1 MPSIRRRGGRDEGD
15 DHPDEESRGRLPD
28 TSADDS
34 DTPDSDT
41 PGSDDTPD
49 SDTSY
54 ADTSTIDHPTI
65 DHPAADHP
73 TIDHPAAGAMDGHV
87 DITSTRWVPAPDI
100 DRRDVPSPSA
110 SPDSTPRHATSRDAP
125 GTGSPGTGSPGTG
138 TPGAR
143 TPDARVP
150 DARTP
155 GSGLPI
161 PPKPAFG
168 VPRARRP
175 GRTAN
180 AGKPGRPGRS
190 GAPDEAASPDDGD
203 RYDPFDPDSE
213 PDHVVDASE
222 LVPQVLDSGLSGL
235 LRWRKQSTN
244 APIVQVEN
252 AYITG
257 RLDLRGADLRYLFRF
272 ERCRFEHAPD
282 VREAKLLGLVF
293 QRCRLPGLLARNLRT
308 GNDLRLIKSYIEA
321 EAGGTDGETTMRR
334 ADGVDR
340 GMPDAAVNLTDAV
353 IEGSAVF
360 TATRIVHPQGKAL
373 HADRLLVTGA
383 LLAYRLDAE
392 GEVRIPGLRTGGNVN
407 FSGALLRN
415 PDGFALNGNGA
426 VVGGSL
432 LCEVDR
438 TGGELGEQRF
448 RTRGL
453 LYLPSMRVSG
463 DLNFRGAELKVKQGG
478 VGVDTWKT
486 GDWYVDP
493 YPALIADRL
502 HVEGNVEL
510 SDGLDVDGTLRMV
523 NSRLGGSLRLAESH
537 IRVLPSRKPPFR
549 DRAVHL
555 DGSEISG
562 DLDSKGIRAK
572 GQVRIA
578 DVTIRGNVHLTDGT
592 FSHPGRD
599 VLSLRR
605 SSVSGNLKI
614 RRCHA
619 EGTLRLMGITVG
631 GSIDLQGTEV
641 GKPERKDDGSCD
653 WAVDLRSV
661 RVARSVLLTAEE
673 KRPFTARGGVTMD
686 GAQIQRQ
693 LDVTGAQ
700 LCGAVDGT
708 DDPATVAFDA
718 GDTHAD
724 EFVLAPGS
732 PPLGKVVLLRA
743 HCGTLTEDA
752 DATDTGATG
761 AEGSLWLATGGLDL
775 EDFRYDSLGTP
786 IGIDDTAEV
795 RRRLRLLHD
804 AIGGYRPGPY
814 DQFAAMLRSSG
825 NEEHADWVL
834 AKKQQYRYESLAHGK
849 PVVGLGVRLWS
860 LLQRWTVGYG
870 YRPMRAV
877 VLLLLLLVAGSVW
890 FGVGVDGCIRDGEL
904 LAVDGRRCAV
914 NADDTGLNWNPVLFT
929 VDLLVPIVDFGNK
942 GRWHLS
948 GADMW
953 VATGFTAMGWVLA
966 TTAAA
971 GMGRALRRNNVK

>member
-1 MPSIRRRGGRDEGD
+1 MPSIRRRGGSDDGD
-15 DHPDEESRGRLPD
+15 DHDDDSEGGPGHSYGEHPDEHHLDGGH
-28 TSADDS
+28 ADDRS
-34 DTPDSDT
+34 GHHIT
-41 PGSDDTPD
+41 G
-49 SDTSY
+49 
-54 ADTSTIDHPTI
+54 A
-65 DHPAADHP
+65 AADGSG
-73 TIDHPAAGAMDGHV
+73 DSPAD
-87 DITSTRWVPAPDI
+87 
-100 DRRDVPSPSA
+100 PSA
-110 SPDSTPRHATSRDAP
+110 SSSDSATSSDTTFADAAEDAAASDAAA
-125 GTGSPGTGSPGTG
+125 GGY
-138 TPGAR
+138 GA
-143 TPDARVP
+143 
-150 DARTP
+150 
-155 GSGLPI
+155 GFPI
-161 PPKPAFG
+161 PAIPAVG
-168 VPRARRP
+168 VPRARKP
-175 GRTAN
+175 GKSGNSGRSSGTGRSP
-180 AGKPGRPGRS
+180 AGRPGRPGVPDGAS
-190 GAPDEAASPDDGD
+190 GDAD
-203 RYDPFDPDSE
+203 RYDPFEADSE
-213 PDHVVDASE
+213 PAHVVDASE
-222 LVPQVLDSGLSGL
+222 LVRQALDSGPSGL

-308 GNDLRLIKSYIEA
+308 GNDLRVIKSYIEA
-321 EAGGTDGETTMRR
+321 EAGSTEGETTMRR
-334 ADGVDR
+334 ADDVDR

-360 TATRIVHPQGKAL
+360 TATRIAHPQGKAL

-426 VVGGSL
+426 TVGGSL

-438 TGGELGEQRF
+438 SGGDSGERRF

-453 LYLPSMRVSG
+453 LYLPGMRVSG
-463 DLNFRGAELKVKQGG
+463 DFNFRGAELKVKQGG
-478 VGVDTWKT
+478 LGVDTWKT

-493 YPALIADRL
+493 HPALLADRL

-523 NSRLGGSLRLAESH
+523 NSRLGGSLRLAEAH
-537 IRVLPSRKPPFR
+537 LRVLPSRRPPFR

-555 DGSEISG
+555 DGSEING
-562 DLDSKGIRAK
+562 DLDSKGIRAR
-572 GQVRIA
+572 GQLRIA
-578 DVTIRGNVHLTDGT
+578 DVTIRGNVHFTDGT

-605 SSVSGNLKI
+605 STVSGNLQL

-619 EGTLRLMGITVG
+619 EGTLRLMGMSVG

-641 GKPERKDDGSCD
+641 GEPEDKDDGSRD

-661 RVARSVLLTAEE
+661 RVARSVLLTGDD
-673 KRPFTARGGVTMD
+673 KRAFTARGGVTMD

-693 LDVTGAQ
+693 LDITGSK
-700 LCGAVDGT
+700 LCGATDGT
-708 DDPATVAFDA
+708 DDPTLIALDA
-718 GDTHAD
+718 GDTQAD
-724 EFVLAPGS
+724 EFVLAPGE
-732 PPLGKVVLLRA
+732 PPLGKVVLLRS
-743 HCGTLTEDA
+743 HCGTLTD
-752 DATDTGATG
+752 DDGATDTRATG
-761 AEGSLWLATGGLDL
+761 GEGSLWLATGGLDL

-786 IGIDDTAEV
+786 IGIDDAPEV

-834 AKKQQYRYESLAHGK
+834 AKKQQYRYDSLAHGR

-870 YRPMRAV
+870 YRPVRAV
-877 VLLLLLLVAGSVW
+877 LLLLLLLVAGSVW
-890 FGVGVDGCIRDGEL
+890 FGMRVDDCIDNGNL
-904 LAVDGRRCAV
+904 LVVENRRCAV

-942 GRWHLS
+942 GKWHLDE
-948 GADMW
+948 ADMW
-953 VATGFTAMGWVLA
+953 VSTGFTAMGWVLA

-971 GMGRALRRNNVK
+971 GTTRALRRNNAN